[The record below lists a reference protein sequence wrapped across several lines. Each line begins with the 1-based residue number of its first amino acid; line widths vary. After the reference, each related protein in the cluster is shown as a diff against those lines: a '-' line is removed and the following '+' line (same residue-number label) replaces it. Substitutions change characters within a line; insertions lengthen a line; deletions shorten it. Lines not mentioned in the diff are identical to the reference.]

1 MDYKYYEEDKA
12 ISKKIMKEFEG
23 QVIQH
28 ECPTCHGKFVK
39 GHVCDD
45 CKGEGFIEIEY

>member
-12 ISKKIMKEFEG
+12 ISKKIMKEFKDKTIE
-23 QVIQH
+23 H
-28 ECPTCHGKFVK
+28 ECPTCHAKPVD

-45 CKGEGFIEIEY
+45 CKGQGFYEVKY